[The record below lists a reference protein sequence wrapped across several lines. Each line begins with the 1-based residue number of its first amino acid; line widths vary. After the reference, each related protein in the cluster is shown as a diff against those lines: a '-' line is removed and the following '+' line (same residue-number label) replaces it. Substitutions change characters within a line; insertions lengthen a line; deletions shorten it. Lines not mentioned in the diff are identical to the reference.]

1 MILFDGFQKFKSHS
15 KFSLSHSFS
24 HCSSHL
30 LNILLL
36 SFIVSRMTDVTI
48 AAGNSVNQ
56 IKINFGIMCV
66 LCLIHIHIFFILN
79 HISHN
84 RDDLAFFANK
94 FNGCSL
100 LLFFHFDFHFD
111 SKPSLLLF
119 HLLFANI
126 FSSTSWSCNTLS
138 LYSQNSIM
146 LIVHGCVVLRK
157 LLMFSSNFISFT
169 PPPPPLSPCVCIDL
183 HFAFIHLSFRFP
195 FIGFIFSYKL
205 STSQGK
211 SFKVVYFF
219 VVSLCPI
226 VYLRLRP
233 CSVQMH
239 QSIQQI
245 K

>member
-1 MILFDGFQKFKSHS
+1 MILFDGFLKFKSHF
-15 KFSLSHSFS
+15 KFSLCVCVSLCSHLSFS

-94 FNGCSL
+94 FSDCSL
-100 LLFFHFDFHFD
+100 LLFFHFD
-111 SKPSLLLF
+111 SKPSPLLF
-119 HLLFANI
+119 HLLFANA
-126 FSSTSWSCNTLS
+126 FSSTSWSCNTLSLS

-146 LIVHGCVVLRK
+146 LIVHVCAVFRK
-157 LLMFSSNFISFT
+157 LFMVSSIFISISHLFICRFDFRLLALHSHT
-169 PPPPPLSPCVCIDL
+169 NYPPPMVNRLNLCTFL
-183 HFAFIHLSFRFP
+183 LFR
-195 FIGFIFSYKL
+195 
-205 STSQGK
+205 
-211 SFKVVYFF
+211 
-219 VVSLCPI
+219 
-226 VYLRLRP
+226 
-233 CSVQMH
+233 SVP
-239 QSIQQI
+239 
-245 K
+245 